1 MNLNIRIW
9 KIWTPYLADDIA
21 FLGGWHVLLVDM
33 NTGNGHQ
40 YLTTPLCASFCVT
53 GTTIRESPHPFS
65 YLVDGGNYDA
75 TLVSRWNWTAKAHI
89 SKTTT
94 FSKGNRMFSQF
105 RFLMSSKT
113 QKVANRLIKGFCD
126 WKIEQPQTSRTP
138 RSGVRRMEYSTTH
151 PWTGVAGGLPSTWYF
166 RKISKNNR
174 FLKHFRS
181 LGKTT
186 PL

>member
-1 MNLNIRIW
+1 
-9 KIWTPYLADDIA
+9 
-21 FLGGWHVLLVDM
+21 M

-126 WKIEQPQTSRTP
+126 WKIEQPQTPRTP
-138 RSGVRRMEYSTTH
+138 RSGVRRMECSTTH
-151 PWTGVAGGLPSTWYF
+151 PWTGGCGGFAFNMILQENIKKQPVF
-166 RKISKNNR
+166 KA
-174 FLKHFRS
+174 FS
-181 LGKTT
+181 LVGENCTIVQ
-186 PL
+186 L